1 MSQFH
6 YQKDD
11 NNVVAVTMDMEGP
24 VNLMNESFAPLLA
37 ETVAKLEAEEQL
49 AGVILGSA
57 KKTFFAGGDL
67 RQLSSIEAGSEQ
79 EFFEGLQLMKAI
91 MRRLERLPVPVVAAI
106 NGAALGGG
114 FELSLCCNQRI
125 AWNDRSVTLGQPAV
139 TLGFC
144 PARVVWYA

>member
-79 EFFEGLQLMKAI
+79 EFQDLEHVIFQHSNHVVPSTVQGRCDGDMIGLFRDLLLNRGIKI
-91 MRRLERLPVPVVAAI
+91 KEDPVKD
-106 NGAALGGG
+106 LY
-114 FELSLCCNQRI
+114 
-125 AWNDRSVTLGQPAV
+125 RS
-139 TLGFC
+139 
-144 PARVVWYA
+144 

>member
-57 KKTFFAGGDL
+57 KKTFF
-67 RQLSSIEAGSEQ
+67 QL
-79 EFFEGLQLMKAI
+79 K
-91 MRRLERLPVPVVAAI
+91 PVASK
-106 NGAALGGG
+106 NFSKG
-114 FELSLCCNQRI
+114 FNR
-125 AWNDRSVTLGQPAV
+125 
-139 TLGFC
+139 
-144 PARVVWYA
+144 